1 MAPNKLSYRS
11 LIDAKIIK
19 RTDNGM
25 AALPTAI
32 RIREGF
38 NLRDVTAEDYRTDID
53 ALKAHLK
60 RGGKVPALEVV
71 LADDGFQG
79 VDVVDGHRRLTAY
92 QELIAEG
99 DPIEWIRIEPF
110 TGNMLDQ
117 VTRIMT
123 SQEGR
128 KLTALEVASGYAR
141 LIAFQLTPDDIARRV
156 GKTRQH
162 VDQMLILASAPH
174 GIQQM
179 VKAGTVSATQ
189 AVIEIRQI
197 GGRAAEAKL
206 AAATTATGGRKV
218 TAKALK
224 PWTPPAK
231 VVVPTLTALE
241 SFLESVPP
249 GERVLIE
256 CADTQPEGT
265 VTVNAKELRD
275 LFNAFG
281 AVNDARL
288 AAEQKARE
296 KANQAAQGEL
306 AGTEGA

>member
-1 MAPNKLSYRS
+1 MAPNKPTYRG
-11 LIDAKIIK
+11 LIDAKLIK

-25 AALPTAI
+25 SAKPVAI

-38 NLRDVTAEDYRTDID
+38 NLRDVTADDYRADID
-53 ALKAHLK
+53 ALKAHIK

-71 LADDGFQG
+71 LAEDGFQG

-92 QELIAEG
+92 LELIAEG
-99 DPIEWIRIEPF
+99 DPIEYIRVEPF
-110 TGNMLDQ
+110 VGNMLDQ
-117 VTRIMT
+117 VTRVMT

-128 KLTALEVASGYAR
+128 KLAPLEIAAGYAR
-141 LIAFQLTPDDIARRV
+141 LTAFNLTPDDIARRV

-162 VDQMLILASAPH
+162 VDQLLILASAPH
-174 GIQQM
+174 GIQTM
-179 VKAGTVSATQ
+179 IKNGTVSASQ
-189 AVIEIRQI
+189 AIIEIRQI

-206 AAATTATGGRKV
+206 MAATATTGGRKV

-231 VVVPTLTALE
+231 VVAPVVTALE
-241 SFLESVPP
+241 SFLESVPM

-256 CADTQPEGT
+256 NADAQPEGT

-281 AVNDARL
+281 AINDARL

-306 AGTEGA
+306 AGTDGA